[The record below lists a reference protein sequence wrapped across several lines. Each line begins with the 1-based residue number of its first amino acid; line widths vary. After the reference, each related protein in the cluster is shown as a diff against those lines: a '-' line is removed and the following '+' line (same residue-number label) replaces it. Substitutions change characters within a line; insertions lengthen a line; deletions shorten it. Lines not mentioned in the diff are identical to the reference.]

1 MKISDYVCNWVDK
14 PKCSL
19 ASTHM
24 RNNENEMWLIDYCQK
39 QNHVA
44 DQGQYFQV
52 SLKPNWLLFY
62 LLTKLDTKTL
72 KKFFICAY
80 YFNQIN
86 LCERNFF
93 QIPRILSFYVKVCL
107 MKSLKLLIRESYSR
121 NSVLLF

>member
-1 MKISDYVCNWVDK
+1 MFF
-14 PKCSL
+14 SL
-19 ASTHM
+19 HM

-39 QNHVA
+39 AMHFVKKITESKQNHVA

-52 SLKPNWLLFY
+52 NLKPNWLLFY

-86 LCERNFF
+86 LCEINFF